1 MTPDRSLDSILN
13 TGSKAKIIKLF
24 ALRKDDFRASGRQI
38 AALAGITA
46 PTAHAA
52 LKELYRQDVLKRKI
66 IGRQHLYGLNNT
78 SNMVRRILKPM
89 FRKESSLKQEIG
101 NHLTNR
107 ARNKNIYIIAG
118 SNGSGKTTFAKKF
131 LPNYT
136 GCLHFVNSD
145 LIARGLSPFS
155 PQIAAMKAGRLV
167 LEQISD
173 LAGKGLDFGFETT
186 LSGKSYINRLR
197 DLKAN
202 GYALHLFFLWIPSV
216 KLAVTRIKDRVA
228 AGGHDVPR
236 QDVRR
241 RFHRGTHNFF
251 KFYMPLLDS
260 WILLNNSSTT
270 PGLIAKE
277 KGNQRTV
284 IDKDLFAKI
293 SKIVREK

>member
-1 MTPDRSLDSILN
+1 MTPDRSLESILN
-13 TGSKAKIIKLF
+13 TSPKAKIVSLF
-24 ALRKDDFRASGRQI
+24 ASRKNGFKGSGRQI
-38 AALAGITA
+38 AALVGITA

-52 LKELYRQDVLKRKI
+52 LKELYRQNVLKREI

-78 SNMVRRILKPM
+78 SSMVRRILKPM
-89 FRKESSLKQEIG
+89 FRKESSLKREIG
-101 NHLTNR
+101 NHLINR
-107 ARNKNIYIIAG
+107 GRNKNVYIIAG
-118 SNGSGKTTFAKKF
+118 SNGSGKTTFAKTF
-131 LPNYT
+131 LPGYT

-155 PQIAAMKAGRLV
+155 PRIAAMKAGRLV

-228 AGGHDVPR
+228 AGGHNVPR

-241 RFHRGTHNFF
+241 RFPRGIRNLF
-251 KFYMPLLDS
+251 KFYRPLLGS
-260 WILLNNSSTT
+260 WMLLNNSSAT
-270 PGLIAKE
+270 PTLIAKE
-277 KGNQRTV
+277 KGNQLTI
-284 IDKDLFAKI
+284 IDTDLFVKI
-293 SKIVREK
+293 SKIVRKK